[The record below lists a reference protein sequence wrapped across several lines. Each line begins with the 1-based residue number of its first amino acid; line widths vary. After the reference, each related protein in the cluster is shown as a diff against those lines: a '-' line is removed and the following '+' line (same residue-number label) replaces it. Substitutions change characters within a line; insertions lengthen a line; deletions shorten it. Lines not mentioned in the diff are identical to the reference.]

1 MKQYPFISLKK
12 VNEPYEHELVAVAER
27 VIRSGRYLHGEEV
40 AGFERELSAYCGV
53 GNVVSCS
60 NGLDALRLI
69 FKAYVSL
76 GVMREGDEVVV
87 PANTFIASVLAISD
101 AGLVPVPA
109 EPSAATH
116 NLDLDLLERYI
127 TPRTRAVLAVHLYGS
142 PCWSASFEEMAHR
155 RGLKIVEDNAQAIGA
170 YVDCGGARRMT
181 GALGDAAAF
190 SFYPTK
196 NLGALG
202 DAGAV
207 ATGDDALA
215 ARVRTLANYG
225 SDVRYHN
232 PFCGY
237 NCRMDELQAA
247 MLRVKLRHLDE
258 ITAERRSRA
267 SVYER
272 AICNSLVRKPLALAG
287 AVWHQYVVA
296 VDNRQAFRDYLSAHG
311 VGTDIHYPVPPHLQ
325 PCYAGLKHQPLPVA
339 EKLANSVV
347 SLPIT
352 ESTPLSDFEEIAE
365 IINSYKVDC

>member
-1 MKQYPFISLKK
+1 MKQYPFISLKE
-12 VNEPYEHELVAVAER
+12 VNERYESELVAAAER

-40 AGFERELSAYCGV
+40 VGFESELAAYCGV
-53 GNVVSCS
+53 ENVVSCS

-69 FKAYVSL
+69 FKSYVSL
-76 GVMREGDEVVV
+76 GIMLAGDEVIV

-101 AGLVPVPA
+101 AGLVPVIA
-109 EPSAATH
+109 EPSPTTH

-127 TPRTRAVLAVHLYGS
+127 TPRTRAVLVVHLYGS
-142 PCWSASFEEMAHR
+142 PCWSEHLVETAHR
-155 RGLKIVEDNAQAIGA
+155 CGLKIVEDNAQAIGA
-170 YVDCGGARRMT
+170 YVDCGGVRRMT

-207 ATGDDALA
+207 ATGDNVLA
-215 ARVRTLANYG
+215 ERVRILANYG
-225 SDVRYHN
+225 SDIRYHN
-232 PFCGY
+232 PYCGY

-258 ITAERRSRA
+258 ITDARRRRA
-267 SVYER
+267 KVYER
-272 AICNSLVRKPLALAG
+272 VINNSLVRKPLALAG

-296 VDNRQAFRDYLSAHG
+296 VDNRQAFRDYLSQRG

-325 PCYAGLKHQPLPVA
+325 PCYAGLKHSQLPVA

-352 ESTPLSDFEEIAE
+352 ESTPLGDFEEIAE
-365 IINSYKVDC
+365 IINSYK

>member
-1 MKQYPFISLKK
+1 MIPFLSLKDVTGLHSK
-12 VNEPYEHELVAVAER
+12 EINEAVSRVVN
-27 VIRSGRYLHGEEV
+27 SGWYLQGREN
-40 AGFERELSAYCGV
+40 GLFERHYADFIGTRCCVGCG
-53 GNVVSCS
+53 
-60 NGLDALRLI
+60 NGLDALSLI
-69 FKAYVSL
+69 FRAYMEWGEMS
-76 GVMREGDEVVV
+76 EGDEVIV

-101 AGLVPVPA
+101 AGLVPVIA
-109 EPSAATH
+109 EPSPTTH

-127 TPRTRAVLAVHLYGS
+127 TPRTRAVLVVHLYGS
-142 PCWSASFEEMAHR
+142 PCWSEHLVETAHR
-155 RGLKIVEDNAQAIGA
+155 CGLKIVEDNAQAIGA
-170 YVDCGGARRMT
+170 YVDCGGVRRMT
-181 GALGDAAAF
+181 GAVGDAAAF

-207 ATGDDALA
+207 ATDDNVLA
-215 ARVRTLANYG
+215 ERVRILANYG

-232 PFCGY
+232 PYCGY

-258 ITAERRSRA
+258 ITDARRRRA
-267 SVYER
+267 KVYER
-272 AICNSLVRKPLALAG
+272 VINNSLVRKPLALAG

-296 VDNRQAFRDYLSAHG
+296 VDNRQAFRDYLSQRG

-325 PCYAGLKHQPLPVA
+325 PCYAGLKHSQLPVA

-352 ESTPLSDFEEIAE
+352 ESTPLGDFEEIAE
-365 IINSYKVDC
+365 IINSYK

>member
-12 VNEPYEHELVAVAER
+12 VNEPYEQELVAVAER

-116 NLDLDLLERYI
+116 NLDLDFLERYI
-127 TPRTRAVLAVHLYGS
+127 TPRTRAVLVVHLYGS

-170 YVDCGGARRMT
+170 YVDCCGARRMT

-196 NLGALG
+196 NLGAFG

-207 ATGDDALA
+207 ATGDEALA

>member
-365 IINSYKVDC
+365 IINPYKVDC

>member
-12 VNEPYEHELVAVAER
+12 VNEPYEQELVAVAER

-325 PCYAGLKHQPLPVA
+325 PCYVGLTQWPLPVA